1 MNAFRRCRRWL
12 AAIPLAI
19 PLALPL
25 TFGLTLV
32 ATDDASAQTAPYP
45 NRSIRIIVAYPPGQS
60 TDIATRYFAA
70 KLGAAL
76 NEGVVVENKAGAFG
90 NIGTAYAARA
100 TPDGYTLIMGASG
113 THAVNPSLYD
123 NIGFDAE
130 KDFEPIVATAF
141 IPMVISAH
149 PSLNVNSLGDLM
161 ALARSKPGKIDVAL
175 PSVTAQ
181 LVFEMLRQQNVPLFP
196 IKYKGSGE
204 AMTALLGNQ
213 VPVLIDTVAASRA
226 QFGKIK
232 PLAVTS
238 AKSMAAL
245 PELKSVAEQGVP
257 GYSVIAWNALM
268 APRGTP
274 PEIRERIET
283 EMRKIIALPETAKA
297 LHDLGFEPAPRMDHA
312 QLVSWLRSERTT
324 AAEIIRSGKMKVD

>member
-1 MNAFRRCRRWL
+1 MIDFRRCSRWL
-12 AAIPLAI
+12 AAIPLAL
-19 PLALPL
+19 PCALSL
-25 TFGLTLV
+25 MV
-32 ATDDASAQTAPYP
+32 AGDAIAQTPPQAYP
-45 NRSIRIIVAYPPGQS
+45 NRPIRIIVAYPPGQS

-123 NIGFDAE
+123 NVGFDAE

-149 PSLNVNSLGDLM
+149 PSLNVNSLADLVQ
-161 ALARSKPGKIDVAL
+161 LARSKPGKIDVAL

-213 VPVLIDTVAASRA
+213 VPVLIDTVAASRT

-238 AKSMAAL
+238 AKAMAAL
-245 PELKSVAEQGVP
+245 PDIKSVAEQGVT
-257 GYSVIAWNALM
+257 GFSIVAWNALM

-274 PEIRERIET
+274 PEIRDRIET

-297 LHDLGFEPAPRMDHA
+297 LHDLGFEPAPQMNHA

-324 AAEIIRSGKMKVD
+324 AGEIIRSGKMKVD

>member
-1 MNAFRRCRRWL
+1 MISFRRCSRWL
-12 AAIPLAI
+12 AAVPFAI
-19 PLALPL
+19 PLTL
-25 TFGLTLV
+25 GLGLMAV
-32 ATDDASAQTAPYP
+32 GSVEAQGPSYP
-45 NRSIRIIVAYPPGQS
+45 NRPIRIIVAYPPGQS

-70 KLGAAL
+70 KLGTAL

-113 THAVNPSLYD
+113 THAINPALYD
-123 NIGFDAE
+123 NVGFDAE

-149 PSLNVNSLGDLM
+149 PSLNVNSLPELM
-161 ALARSKPGKIDVAL
+161 QLAKSRPGKIDVAL

-181 LVFEMLRQQNVPLFP
+181 LVFELLRQQNVPLFP

-226 QFGKIK
+226 QFGKIR

-238 AKSMAAL
+238 AKAMAAL
-245 PELKSVAEQGVP
+245 PDIKSVAEQGVA
-257 GYSVIAWNALM
+257 GFSIVAWNALM

-274 PEIRERIET
+274 PEIRDRIET

-297 LHDLGFEPAPRMDHA
+297 LHDLGFEPAPQMNHA
-312 QLVSWLRSERTT
+312 QLVAWLRSERTT
-324 AAEIIRSGKMKVD
+324 DAEIIRSGKMKVD